1 MVGNS
6 DHFKFMHC
14 DRRFF
19 FLASD
24 FFLEI
29 QSSRG
34 FVNRDQL
41 SVFITNLIQVRL
53 VYWLAEPLWTD
64 PSLKSGIS
72 VQELISTK
80 KKKKKKRKRR
90 QGMSSQTFSSNPC
103 K

>member
-14 DRRFF
+14 DRMFF

-80 KKKKKKRKRR
+80 KKKRRKESAGRE
-90 QGMSSQTFSSNPC
+90 
-103 K
+103 